1 MLTQDMVQHAQR
13 RRLLVFCDNRQD
25 AAFQAGWMKDH
36 ARRFRLRALMAD
48 GIRAGANSIG
58 DLAAYLDDLLESDQT
73 LSRALIPE
81 VWQVVRREGSGGRH
95 EQERRKFLRFQVL
108 REAALSSRQARGLEP
123 WGRMKVAYSG
133 LDASLPWIQ
142 EHAHKLGLPAER
154 LRDGVAGLLDYLR
167 RKRCLHDPEH
177 EIFTRY
183 WMEGDREIQQ
193 GYLPDFLAPN
203 GTKLRRKSSEKPGL
217 VTQWLSER
225 GDTTIRQIA
234 GKWGASAE
242 TVEPLMES
250 LFAMLVERRLLVP
263 VRLKGSHGR
272 ALPSVEGVYQVN
284 ADKLRLRPN
293 KGVQRCRSCR
303 RTATRELPHDRCLAW
318 RCGGILE
325 WVPENSDNYDL
336 QLLDGAYSML
346 RPEEHTAMVPNEER
360 ERLENLFKGAS
371 DAVNCLVCTPTL
383 ELGIDIGQ
391 LDSVLMRNVPPLP
404 ANYWQRA
411 GRAGRRHRMAVD
423 ITYCRPVSHDRAYF
437 AEPSKLLAGR
447 IDPPAFN
454 LRNGVMIAKHV
465 HATVIA
471 VLHRYC
477 REEDRPEMER
487 VEIRE
492 ILHRCLPRRVEPYLF
507 DVGQLRSAPFDLSG
521 LRRLIER
528 NLADLTERVRLRIRT
543 GLAGRGRRSGCAC
556 RSPRPCGGFRRSP

>member
-1 MLTQDMVQHAQR
+1 MADVHVLTQDMVQHAQR

-48 GIRAGANSIG
+48 GLRAGANSIG

-81 VWQVVRREGSGGRH
+81 VWQVARREGSGGRH

-133 LDASLPWIQ
+133 LDTSLPWIQ

-154 LRDGVAGLLDYLR
+154 LRDGIAGLLDYLR

-177 EIFTRY
+177 EIFTKY
-183 WMEGDREIQQ
+183 WMEGNREIQQ

-234 GKWGASAE
+234 GKWGASSE

-263 VRLKGSHGR
+263 VRLKGSKGGP
-272 ALPSVEGVYQVN
+272 LPSVEGVYQVN

-293 KGVQRCRSCR
+293 KGIQRCRSCR
-303 RTATRELPHDRCLAW
+303 RTSTRELPHDRCPAW
-318 RCGGILE
+318 RCSGILD
-325 WVPENSDNYDL
+325 WIPENSDDYDL

-411 GRAGRRHRMAVD
+411 GRAGRPTPHG
-423 ITYCRPVSHDRAYF
+423 CRYQ
-437 AEPSKLLAGR
+437 LLPTRLPRPRVLRRTVEAAGR
-447 IDPPAFN
+447 KN
-454 LRNGVMIAKHV
+454 
-465 HATVIA
+465 
-471 VLHRYC
+471 
-477 REEDRPEMER
+477 RPTGFQPSQWG
-487 VEIRE
+487 
-492 ILHRCLPRRVEPYLF
+492 HDCQSTYTLP
-507 DVGQLRSAPFDLSG
+507 
-521 LRRLIER
+521 
-528 NLADLTERVRLRIRT
+528 
-543 GLAGRGRRSGCAC
+543 
-556 RSPRPCGGFRRSP
+556 